1 MTAKLKPTIPASYLT
16 QLLLLCEQKG
26 VNKGI
31 ICNAANISDSD
42 LSSGRS
48 LSYEQFK
55 KLIHSAVDY
64 TEDSRL
70 GLSLGNNLNITD
82 HKMLGIACLACT
94 SIDQIFKL
102 VITYSPALCP
112 LFKWVTNSNEHS
124 TTFGLI
130 VDTEDKIL
138 GQFSNEMFVMILD
151 RSLSYLLPDFPADVH
166 VKFGFP
172 EPNCIIEYQE
182 KLNCS
187 FIFDN
192 PHTEIVIPHTTL
204 EKKLPFPNPYLRQEA
219 ETHCKSLLNVAH
231 SNLDIVN
238 RVIVIS
244 QNIAIKNLT
253 ADSIAENLNISTRTL
268 RRQLKQ
274 KNTSFSELL
283 EEIKKDKAIK
293 QIRETQQSLQ
303 GVAYEL
309 GYNDY
314 NSFLRAFKKWT
325 NRTPRSYR
333 EKLQLS

>member
-1 MTAKLKPTIPASYLT
+1 M
-16 QLLLLCEQKG
+16 
-26 VNKGI
+26 
-31 ICNAANISDSD
+31 
-42 LSSGRS
+42 
-48 LSYEQFK
+48 
-55 KLIHSAVDY
+55 
-64 TEDSRL
+64 
-70 GLSLGNNLNITD
+70 
-82 HKMLGIACLACT
+82 
-94 SIDQIFKL
+94 
-102 VITYSPALCP
+102 
-112 LFKWVTNSNEHS
+112 
-124 TTFGLI
+124 
-130 VDTEDKIL
+130 
-138 GQFSNEMFVMILD
+138 
-151 RSLSYLLPDFPADVH
+151 
-166 VKFGFP
+166 
-172 EPNCIIEYQE
+172 
-182 KLNCS
+182 
-187 FIFDN
+187 
-192 PHTEIVIPHTTL
+192 
-204 EKKLPFPNPYLRQEA
+204 
-219 ETHCKSLLNVAH
+219 
-231 SNLDIVN
+231 DIVN